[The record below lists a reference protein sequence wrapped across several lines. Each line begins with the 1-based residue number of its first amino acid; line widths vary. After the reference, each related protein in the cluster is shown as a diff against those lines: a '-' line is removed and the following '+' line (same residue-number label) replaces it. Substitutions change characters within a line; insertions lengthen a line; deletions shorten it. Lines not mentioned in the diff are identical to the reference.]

1 MFFKTGLV
9 LVVEIGAWVCPHIAI
24 SGQDG
29 KDGQDG
35 VDGQDGKDGT
45 DGSDDIFMG
54 IIESEDG
61 KSITFVLR
69 DGQTFTVPIIK

>member
-35 VDGQDGKDGT
+35 A
-45 DGSDDIFMG
+45 DDIFVN

-61 KSITFVLR
+61 TSITFVLG
-69 DGQTFTVPIIK
+69 DGQTFTIPIIK

>member
-1 MFFKTGLV
+1 MG
-9 LVVEIGAWVCPHIAI
+9 I
-24 SGQDG
+24 SADGKDGKDG

-35 VDGQDGKDGT
+35 KDGKDGQNGKDGQDGANDFF
-45 DGSDDIFMG
+45 IN

-61 KSITFVLR
+61 TSITFVLG